1 MQIRSFIEKNIIAI
15 LIWSF
20 GTLFALINMW
30 QTSQLNA
37 GNLLLR
43 VQAVEAEQADDNR
56 QAEVLL
62 PQFYQMQEKLD
73 TLIKKVDDNKK
84 DADQDRE
91 ELKRNQEAAND
102 KLDRLLFQT
111 Q

>member
-1 MQIRSFIEKNIIAI
+1 MSIKPFVEKNIIAI

-43 VQAVEAEQADDNR
+43 VQAVEAEQEKDNR
-56 QAEVLL
+56 QSEVLL

-73 TLIKKVDDNKK
+73 TIIKKVDDNKA
-84 DADQDRE
+84 DTDQDVVDLKNSTRE
-91 ELKRNQEAAND
+91 LNSKIDQ
-102 KLDRLLFQT
+102 LLLR
-111 Q
+111 